1 MGNGVLIA
9 NAGPSARLRRV
20 FFLAVLLALGTAV
33 LYEPAI
39 RNGFV
44 NYDDPDY
51 VTRNPNVLQGIS
63 WRNVVWAF
71 GTDNPAANWHPL
83 TWLSH
88 MLDVQWYGQSPEGHH
103 FTNVFLFALDITL
116 LFLFL
121 EAATHALW
129 RSAAVAV
136 LFAVHPLNVESVAWV
151 AERKA
156 VLCLAFFFLAMLCYV
171 WYSRNPNL
179 LRYLCLMFLF
189 ALALMSKIMV
199 VTLPFCLL
207 LLDYWPLRRLT
218 QEGEPG
224 LSFKRLGAMIVE
236 KVPLFLLSV
245 GGACFTLY
253 MHHKEGALTG
263 VVPLSWRVKNSVYS
277 YLAYLGKIAW
287 PSNLAVFYP
296 HPENSLAWW
305 KVAVA
310 GFLLL
315 AITAIVWHFREKRY
329 LQVGWLWYLGVLFPM
344 IGIVQSGRQGMAD
357 RYACLSL
364 LGILLAL
371 VWLAGDL
378 ANDLKLNPRI
388 RIALFAA
395 ALIPWVYMTRV
406 QIGYWRDSYTL
417 FTHALQ
423 VTKDN
428 GVAENNLGN
437 ALMQMHQ
444 ASTAKPHFLAAVR
457 LIPDLASAHYNLG
470 IVLQEENQA
479 EEAARQYGLAL
490 RFSVDHNEI
499 AQAHNNL
506 GVLFLQ
512 TKNFVAAGK
521 EFGAAIALNPNEVN
535 SYVGRGIVER
545 QTWQFPAAVA
555 DFTRAAALAP
565 TASTY
570 FLLGNSL
577 EDIRDYAQAEK
588 AYEAVLQ
595 LAPNAAEARARLESV
610 RRKTAGVT
618 SPRESSTQ

>member
-1 MGNGVLIA
+1 MSNGVLTSTA
-9 NAGPSARLRRV
+9 EPPARLKRV
-20 FFLAVLLALGTAV
+20 FLLALLLALGTTFLYAPAV
-33 LYEPAI
+33 

-51 VTRNPNVLQGIS
+51 VTRNTNVLQGIS
-63 WRNVVWAF
+63 RRNVVWAF
-71 GTDNPAANWHPL
+71 GTENPAANWHPL

-88 MLDVQWYGQSPEGHH
+88 MLDVQWYGQNPAGHH
-103 FTNVFLFALDITL
+103 LTNVFLFALDIAL

-129 RSAAVAV
+129 RSAAVAA
-136 LFAVHPLNVESVAWV
+136 LFGVHPLNVESVAWV

-156 VLCLAFFFLAMLCYV
+156 VLCLAFFFLALLCYV
-171 WYSRNPNL
+171 WYSRKPGV

-189 ALALMSKIMV
+189 AMALMSKIMV
-199 VTLPFCLL
+199 ITLPFCLL
-207 LLDYWPLRRLT
+207 LLDYWPLGRLA
-218 QEGEPG
+218 QEGESS
-224 LSFKRLGAMIVE
+224 LSLNKLGAMIVE

-245 GGACFTLY
+245 AGACLTLY

-263 VVPLSWRVKNSVYS
+263 VVPLAWRVKNSVYS

-287 PSNLAVFYP
+287 PANLAVFYP

-310 GFLLL
+310 GTLLL
-315 AITAIVWHFREKRY
+315 AITAIVWHFRQKQY
-329 LQVGWLWYLGVLFPM
+329 LQVGWLWYVGVLFPM
-344 IGIVQSGRQGMAD
+344 IGFVQSGRQGMAD

-364 LGILLAL
+364 LGVLLAL
-371 VWLAGDL
+371 VWLSGDL
-378 ANDLKLNPRI
+378 VNDLKLNPGI
-388 RIALFAA
+388 RIGLFAA
-395 ALIPWVYMTRV
+395 ALIPCVYLTRV

-428 GVAENNLGN
+428 GIAENNLGN

-444 ASTAKPHFLAAVR
+444 ADAAEPHFLAAVR

-470 IVLQEENQA
+470 IVLQEHNQTM
-479 EEAARQYGLAL
+479 EAAREYGLAL
-490 RFSVDHNEI
+490 RFSADHNEM
-499 AQAHNNL
+499 ARAHNNL
-506 GVLFLQ
+506 GVIFLQ
-512 TKNFVAAGK
+512 TKDFVAAGK

-535 SYVGRGIVER
+535 SYIGRGISER
-545 QTWQFPAAVA
+545 QTWQFPEAVA

-565 TASTY
+565 SASNY

-577 EDIRDYAQAEK
+577 EDVRDYAQAEK

-595 LAPNAAEARARLESV
+595 LAPNAADARSRLESV
-610 RRKTAGVT
+610 RSKAAGAT
-618 SPRESSTQ
+618 SSPKSGTQ